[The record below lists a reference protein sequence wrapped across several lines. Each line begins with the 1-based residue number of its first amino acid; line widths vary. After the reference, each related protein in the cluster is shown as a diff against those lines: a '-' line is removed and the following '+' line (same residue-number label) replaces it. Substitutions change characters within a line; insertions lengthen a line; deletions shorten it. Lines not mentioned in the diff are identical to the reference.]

1 MPDPTK
7 ARSHTRCSSGY
18 RNDTGRTR
26 CGASS
31 VSSRSR
37 SVSASRTRCKSS
49 IWRYRRPPWTSL
61 LDRLE
66 VPPAQSWA
74 STMPTLRPRVTAS
87 RATPAPVTPPPMTR
101 MSSSWSVVVL
111 ASSVSRAAARVW
123 AVSAVVFTVV
133 LLAPWPLR
141 GPRVTSRPQPWR
153 RGVDKA
159 TCLYCMCD
167 KQMRK
172 LYARTCTGVVVIDEP
187 NVLGAATMYY
197 LQDMKMEVIARH
209 LHTSR
214 STVSR
219 LLKRARDTGLVEIRL
234 RAESSRAPGLGQSIN
249 ATFGVATFVV
259 PVPDT
264 ANDIDR
270 LEQVARTSA
279 KLLASWFDSG
289 MVMGIAWG
297 TTLAAVSRHLTHR
310 PTRGS
315 AVVQLNGAAND
326 RTSGVDYTSS
336 LISSF
341 GSAFDAA
348 VHYFP
353 VPAFFDFPETKA
365 AMWRERSVR
374 RVLEVQGRADI
385 ALFSVGAVAGA
396 IPSHVYAAGYLD
408 DDDVRT
414 LHTEGVVGDVCTVF
428 LRADGSYRDVVLN
441 ARATGPTPVS

>member
-1 MPDPTK
+1 MHER
-7 ARSHTRCSSGY
+7 AR
-18 RNDTGRTR
+18 
-26 CGASS
+26 
-31 VSSRSR
+31 
-37 SVSASRTRCKSS
+37 
-49 IWRYRRPPWTSL
+49 
-61 LDRLE
+61 
-66 VPPAQSWA
+66 
-74 STMPTLRPRVTAS
+74 
-87 RATPAPVTPPPMTR
+87 
-101 MSSSWSVVVL
+101 
-111 ASSVSRAAARVW
+111 
-123 AVSAVVFTVV
+123 
-133 LLAPWPLR
+133 
-141 GPRVTSRPQPWR
+141 
-153 RGVDKA
+153 
-159 TCLYCMCD
+159 
-167 KQMRK
+167 
-172 LYARTCTGVVVIDEP
+172 GVVVIDEP

-197 LQDMKMEVIARH
+197 LQDMKMEVIARQ

-234 RAESSRAPGLGQSIN
+234 RAASSRAPGLGQSIG
-249 ATFGVATFVV
+249 ATFGVETFVV

-264 ANDIDR
+264 AAHIDR

-279 KLLASWFDSG
+279 KLLASWFDSN

-297 TTLAAVSRHLTHR
+297 TTLAVVSRHLTHK

-326 RTSGVDYTSS
+326 RTSGVDYTSH

-385 ALFSVGAVAGA
+385 ALFSVGAIAGA
-396 IPSHVYAAGYLD
+396 IPSHVYAAGYLE

-414 LHTEGVVGDVCTVF
+414 LHTEGVVGDVCSVF
-428 LRADGSYRDVVLN
+428 LRADGSYRDVALN
-441 ARATGPTPVS
+441 ARATGPTPEELHRVPRRVCVVAGDNKVVPLLAALRSGIVTDLVVDEVTALRLLSLVSAQGAAGRHVTGPGVARR